1 MYNKKTFIYLYVNI
15 FFYFF
20 VKNKKICQKI
30 LFAAYSTKNWIL
42 KKIYYS
48 IIIFERGNLRINKIL
63 RQEVKVMDRNKKKI
77 FKLFF

>member
-1 MYNKKTFIYLYVNI
+1 M
-15 FFYFF
+15 
-20 VKNKKICQKI
+20 KNKKDFYIVICKYFLFLLRIKDMSKI

-63 RQEVKVMDRNKKKI
+63 RQEVKVMDRNKKK
-77 FKLFF
+77 FLSFF

>member
-1 MYNKKTFIYLYVNI
+1 MS
-15 FFYFF
+15 
-20 VKNKKICQKI
+20 KI

-63 RQEVKVMDRNKKKI
+63 RQEVKVMDRNKKK
-77 FKLFF
+77 FLSFF